1 VDLINWKKMKKKIIL
16 VVALTFLSVTATFAQ
31 RFAYVDS
38 EYILKHIPDYISA
51 QKQLGA
57 LSDQW
62 QKEVDARF
70 QEIDRLFKAYQA
82 DQPLMTAEVKKRREE
97 EIVTKEK
104 EAKDFQR
111 QKFGPEGELSQRSN
125 SIIKPIQDKVAKAVQ
140 AVAEAENLEVI
151 FDKNS
156 EVIMLYAN
164 PRYDKSAEVITRLG
178 LKPGVFA
185 K

>member
-1 VDLINWKKMKKKIIL
+1 MKKIFLTL
-16 VVALTFLSVTATFAQ
+16 VFALLVGFSSFAQ

-38 EYILKHIPDYISA
+38 QYILNHIPDYISA
-51 QKQLGA
+51 QKELKA

-70 QEIDRLFKAYQA
+70 QEIDRMYKAYQA
-82 DQPLMTAEVKKRREE
+82 DQVLMTPDMKKRRETD
-97 EIVTKEK
+97 IVEKEK
-104 EAKDFQR
+104 AAKDFQR
-111 QKFGPEGELSQRSN
+111 SKFGPDGELAQRS
-125 SIIKPIQDKVAKAVQ
+125 SALIKPIQDRIAKAIQ
-140 AVAEAENLEVI
+140 ELAESDGTDMI

-164 PRYDKSAEVITRLG
+164 PRYDRSDEIIKRLG
-178 LKPGVFA
+178 LKPGVLA

>member
-1 VDLINWKKMKKKIIL
+1 MKKVIL
-16 VVALTFLSVTATFAQ
+16 VICFMLLAFTASFAQ

-38 EYILKHIPDYISA
+38 DYILKHMPEYASA
-51 QKQLGA
+51 QKQLSS

-62 QKEVDARF
+62 QKEVDSRF
-70 QEIDRLFKAYQA
+70 QEIDRLYKAYQA
-82 DQPLMTAEVKKRREE
+82 DQVLMTADMKKRREA
-97 EIVTKEK
+97 EIVEKEK
-104 EAKDFQR
+104 AAKDFQR
-111 QKFGPEGELSQRSN
+111 QKFGPDGELTQKSTSV
-125 SIIKPIQDKVAKAVQ
+125 IKPIQDRVAKAVQ
-140 AVAEAENLEVI
+140 GVAESENLDMI

-156 EVIMLYAN
+156 EVIMLFAN

>member
-1 VDLINWKKMKKKIIL
+1 MKKVIL
-16 VVALTFLSVTATFAQ
+16 IACFTLVSFTAAFAQ

-38 EYILKHIPDYISA
+38 EYILKHVPEYASA

-57 LSDQW
+57 LSEQW
-62 QKEVDARF
+62 QKEVDAKYG
-70 QEIDRLFKAYQA
+70 ELDRLYKAYQA
-82 DQPLMTAEVKKRREE
+82 DQVLMTADMKKRREE
-97 EIVTKEK
+97 EIVEKEK
-104 EAKDFQR
+104 AAKDFQR
-111 QKFGPEGELSQRSN
+111 QKFGPEGELPKRST
-125 SIIKPIQDKVAKAVQ
+125 SVIKPIQDKVSKAVQ
-140 AVAEAENLEVI
+140 AVAESENLDMI

-164 PRYDKSAEVITRLG
+164 PRYDKSDAVVTRLG

>member
-1 VDLINWKKMKKKIIL
+1 MKKKIIL
-16 VVALTFLSVTATFAQ
+16 LVAFTFVSVTAALAQ

-62 QKEVDARF
+62 QKDVDARF

-97 EIVTKEK
+97 EIVNKEK
-104 EAKDFQR
+104 EAKDLQR
-111 QKFGPEGELSQRSN
+111 EKFGPEGELSKRS
-125 SIIKPIQDKVAKAVQ
+125 STIIKPIQDKVAKAVQ
-140 AVAEAENLEVI
+140 ALVEAENLDMV

-164 PRYDKSAEVITRLG
+164 PRYDRSADVITRLG
-178 LKPGVFA
+178 LKPGVLA

>member
-1 VDLINWKKMKKKIIL
+1 MKRKIIL
-16 VVALTFLSVTATFAQ
+16 VAALTFLSVTTALAQ

-97 EIVTKEK
+97 EIVAKEK

-125 SIIKPIQDKVAKAVQ
+125 AIIKPIQDKVAKAVQ
-140 AVAEAENLEVI
+140 AVAEGDNLEVI

-178 LKPGVFA
+178 LKPGVLA